1 MILEK
6 IKYKLLINIFNKK
19 KKLLWTLMNN
29 LFHNLLSAPTISV
42 LNLST
47 NTTLGKK
54 NEKIFVTNDSY
65 QTWYIMNDTNFHK
78 QLIDKVKEITDNDK
92 NYTFIDIG
100 ANTGLLTKA
109 LLNSSKNINQSY
121 LIEPDKDNFFC
132 LQHNLHKYE
141 NIHAFNFALDIKE
154 GEKKLYIDKNNK
166 GNLSFNYEMMTLK
179 SDKLNFMNSVNNYE
193 IVKCKS
199 VNDFFNEINNE
210 NNLIIKIDVQGYDEI
225 IFQEIPENILKNTK
239 MLFIEITPLKSKDF
253 DREKFKS
260 KLKIFS
266 EINNFNGETFTYK
279 NVIDYSNNNKEAV
292 DFILINK
299 NCSKN

>member
-1 MILEK
+1 MIIEK

-132 LQHNLHKYE
+132 LQHNLHKYK

-253 DREKFKS
+253 DIEKLKS

-279 NVIDYSNNNKEAV
+279 SVIDYSNNNKEAV

>member
-1 MILEK
+1 MIIEK

-279 NVIDYSNNNKEAV
+279 NVIDYSNNNREAV

>member
-1 MILEK
+1 
-6 IKYKLLINIFNKK
+6 
-19 KKLLWTLMNN
+19 
-29 LFHNLLSAPTISV
+29 
-42 LNLST
+42 
-47 NTTLGKK
+47 
-54 NEKIFVTNDSY
+54 
-65 QTWYIMNDTNFHK
+65 
-78 QLIDKVKEITDNDK
+78 
-92 NYTFIDIG
+92 
-100 ANTGLLTKA
+100 
-109 LLNSSKNINQSY
+109 
-121 LIEPDKDNFFC
+121 
-132 LQHNLHKYE
+132 
-141 NIHAFNFALDIKE
+141 
-154 GEKKLYIDKNNK
+154 
-166 GNLSFNYEMMTLK
+166 MMTLK

-279 NVIDYSNNNKEAV
+279 NVIDYSNNNREAV

>member
-1 MILEK
+1 MIIEK

-279 NVIDYSNNNKEAV
+279 NVIGYSNNNKEAV

>member
-1 MILEK
+1 MIIEK

-253 DREKFKS
+253 DIEKLKS

>member
-1 MILEK
+1 MIIEK